1 MLTIFCL
8 SDILYSN
15 RTKRGDLFMLKKE
28 EKENLFQYVKK
39 LKQLDES
46 SLIITLAIINALSAK
61 GELDKIE
68 QVG

>member
-1 MLTIFCL
+1 MIYYTQ
-8 SDILYSN
+8 
-15 RTKRGDLFMLKKE
+15 TEQKRGDLFMLKE

-61 GELDKIE
+61 EELDKIE

>member
-1 MLTIFCL
+1 MIYYTQTE
-8 SDILYSN
+8 
-15 RTKRGDLFMLKKE
+15 RKRGDLFMLKE

-61 GELDKIE
+61 EELDKIE

>member
-1 MLTIFCL
+1 ML
-8 SDILYSN
+8 
-15 RTKRGDLFMLKKE
+15 KE

-61 GELDKIE
+61 EELDKIE
-68 QVG
+68 QVR

>member
-1 MLTIFCL
+1 MIYYTQ
-8 SDILYSN
+8 
-15 RTKRGDLFMLKKE
+15 TEQKGGDLFMLKE

-61 GELDKIE
+61 EELDKIE

>member
-1 MLTIFCL
+1 MIYYTQ
-8 SDILYSN
+8 
-15 RTKRGDLFMLKKE
+15 TEQKRGDLFMLKE

-61 GELDKIE
+61 EELDKIE
-68 QVG
+68 QVR

>member
-1 MLTIFCL
+1 MLTIFYL